1 MGNTIIWKCKYCN
14 FANLSDHDVCS
25 QCQSEKH
32 KESQS
37 ALGPPPSPQS
47 PAPQTQPAPLSSA
60 IEAATILNLAASAP
74 SLTSPTYSSSFTSD
88 LSPLLR
94 LNSFEINKSSLIHLR
109 INEKASQSTSNLHK
123 AFSSQKKNAYLT
135 HFIDND
141 FPPVKQ
147 SLYMNGNNVKR
158 SNLIHSNGFK
168 QIKKWLRPHEVN
180 VAPEES
186 YLPVALFSDPSPKD
200 VIQGELGTCWFLSA
214 LALLA
219 EKPFL
224 LLNCIISQKYNPIG
238 VHQVRLCR
246 RGEWIVVNIDD
257 YLPCDKQNQLV
268 FSYGRKRQFWVP
280 FMEKALAKLYGSYE
294 AVARGACAEGLQ
306 TLTGEPCEVMY
317 LQMSSSSNS
326 SSKSDINGVSHQ
338 IGAHDNNPFMIWK
351 KIIVSRKLGYLMTTL
366 CYNENLRFDTFNK
379 VGLLNRHIYSI
390 LDAREFEN
398 NGMPVQ
404 LLRLRKCYTSI
415 RTR

>member
-1 MGNTIIWKCKYCN
+1 MGNSIIWKCKYCN
-14 FANLSDHDVCS
+14 FANLSDNDLCS
-25 QCQSEKH
+25 QCSNVKM
-32 KESQS
+32 KDNPSMS
-37 ALGPPPSPQS
+37 IVYPPPQ
-47 PAPQTQPAPLSSA
+47 APTITINNNANNSS
-60 IEAATILNLAASAP
+60 ININNDTTILEQSICG
-74 SLTSPTYSSSFTSD
+74 PTFSSTFTNND
-88 LSPLLR
+88 LNNPLLR
-94 LNSFEINKSSLIHLR
+94 LNSFDINKSSLIHLR
-109 INEKASQSTSNLHK
+109 INQKASQSTSNLHK
-123 AFSSQKKNAYLT
+123 VYTNQKRNSYLT

-180 VAPEES
+180 VNPEES
-186 YLPVALFSDPSPKD
+186 YLPVSLFSDPSPKD

-294 AVARGACAEGLQ
+294 SVARGACAEGLQ
-306 TLTGEPCEVMY
+306 TLTGEPCEVLY
-317 LQMSSSSNS
+317 LQMSN
-326 SSKSDINGVSHQ
+326 SKSEINGVSHQ
-338 IGAHDNNPFMIWK
+338 INAHENNPFMIWK

-366 CYNENLRFDTFNK
+366 CYNENLKFDTFNK

-404 LLRLRKCYTSI
+404 LLRLRK
-415 RTR
+415 

>member
-1 MGNTIIWKCKYCN
+1 M
-14 FANLSDHDVCS
+14 
-25 QCQSEKH
+25 
-32 KESQS
+32 
-37 ALGPPPSPQS
+37 PPPLLDIDP
-47 PAPQTQPAPLSSA
+47 TM
-60 IEAATILNLAASAP
+60 
-74 SLTSPTYSSSFTSD
+74 SLTSTTLTTLTNQLNTTP
-88 LSPLLR
+88 PKIR
-94 LNSFEINKSSLIHLR
+94 LNSFDVHPKSSLSRLR
-109 INEKASQSTSNLHK
+109 LTPKASQSTSNLKHS
-123 AFSSQKKNAYLT
+123 ASAHRHSSYLT

-147 SLYMNGNNVKR
+147 SLYMNGNHVKR

-180 VAPEES
+180 VAPEETHM
-186 YLPVALFSDPSPKD
+186 PVTLFADPSPKD

-224 LLNCIISQKYNPIG
+224 LLNCIISHKYNPFG

-317 LQMSSSSNS
+317 LQLS
-326 SSKSDINGVSHQ
+326 SSKADVNGVAHQ
-338 IGAHDNNPFMIWK
+338 IGVHDNNPFVIWK

-366 CYNENLRFDTFNK
+366 CYNENLRQDTFNK

-390 LDAREFEN
+390 LDAREFES
-398 NGMPVQ
+398 NGLPVQ
-404 LLRLRKCYTSI
+404 LLRLREFGDF
-415 RTR
+415 